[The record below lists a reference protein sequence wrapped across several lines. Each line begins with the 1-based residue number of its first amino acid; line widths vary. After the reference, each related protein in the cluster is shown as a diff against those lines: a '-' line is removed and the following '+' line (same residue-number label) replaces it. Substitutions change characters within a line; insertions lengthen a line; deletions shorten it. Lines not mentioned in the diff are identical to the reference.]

1 MTAFTR
7 IPCHSQRKT
16 SSNDRIPGQVEFSC
30 PEEFGYYPHPNDC
43 TQYYVCVFGGAVLES
58 CTGGL
63 MYSHEL
69 QTCDWP
75 RNVGC
80 DGVASVFTDEEPIQ
94 SPQRSKPLPS
104 LPQQQI
110 QNAPPRIPPRQ
121 RDELLTKPLY
131 EEEELGP
138 AEEIESD
145 RQQRV
150 YRGQPPTL
158 GQVARDR
165 DGIAKHA
172 NALQTS
178 PGVKQHVPFQ
188 YSDPILTSMSIDL
201 RHDKSDTH
209 FDETTLPPNRTI
221 DILCDNTDQSVTID
235 QTRSRTKRQTQLRN
249 FSTNSS
255 LDKNLLTNQRVTRRI
270 LIQNPNSKQKP
281 PDNSISA
288 GNYQLRYVPSPPGA
302 QVSHSPHN
310 IPLSNEQYTS
320 KIPYPQNNIQHR
332 QNAPINIMQRHP
344 GQSNVHG
351 RSVMQSNG
359 YNNWGQ
365 NVLPIHN
372 LFPAVSANYIS
383 TPNPMGGY
391 TVPINHQTPV
401 RPPQYQYSPS
411 TPYQY
416 VPGSRGTVS
425 NAILTSSRQEWLD
438 HTTKPYNSY
447 TQITPPS
454 ETVHLLYPPG
464 SKTIG
469 TKSTEK
475 DETKDATV
483 IKDEIRDKKSTKRQD
498 DDSDFD
504 NERKRDINDEDEEY
518 DDDEEEGD
526 DEEGSDTETSND
538 EDEEEG
544 EEEEEEEEDEDGEEE
559 EDSGVEKED
568 EEKNDGHGI
577 TRNKFKVNSSVK
589 PFYVDEHSFSKIK
602 IPDPDEIS
610 QSPFSGFHH
619 TGRTGKTVNFGKPYS
634 GSDDSDFITTE
645 KSSSYENA
653 PKKLTTRITPLTFTK
668 SYQPANFS
676 FGVNYKPK
684 QRYKSTYVPKSPAHY
699 NTVVNHKKH
708 NEKNKKPEYE
718 GSEESTTP
726 YYSGYNDYS
735 YSPTPQYTTESHP
748 THGEHSHYSDE
759 DYPSSKTSYPSHDTY
774 YPSHPSSHEAGYK
787 KQKNSYYNSKHSHN
801 PEITTSSYYHNSDTS
816 DESGPQNERP
826 SNHKYGD
833 SYEETTPYY
842 NAEVTTTAYESGEEI
857 TIPNSMSVPYANEL
871 MSSKYDTTTTE
882 KPLAIKIHFHRHD
895 EKVYEDDD
903 SPSSTPQVFYHDYAN
918 DYDNYTE
925 YADYSDYTGQPA
937 ADYDNITQTVLSNE
951 VKTPTESK
959 KHVDNKKTKEE
970 SDENSFKGQDFYND
984 YYETPSTTT
993 KRHIYDSKTSTTNK
1007 EKLYARFATTTN
1019 PIQLDSYQN
1028 VILNLK
1034 NSKPPRDDSIY
1045 FNTTSYVY
1053 NFNKYETTPAPVHK
1067 NKKPIVGHL
1076 KKVTKPPART
1086 TSRPKVIAK
1095 LKASN
1100 EIDYDTYPTSSSKEK
1115 IIYNDP
1121 QQDNS
1126 LISTKVR
1133 KKQELTRLSKPRI
1146 KLRTKPPPP
1155 PRVRITNNKKNTNSP
1170 LTKTK
1175 TTTDRDLSESQLHHT
1190 AVTLNKLNLITK
1202 TSVAPQQGPQQV
1214 YLQQSASPAPSYNY
1228 SSAINQF
1235 SQQQQPQKPQQ
1246 QRPQQQFDTSYYN
1259 LYDDDDFYREDDY
1272 AQQFQN
1278 QNRGKIRDQGN
1289 AQISQQRE
1297 QQKQQQQQNNVYN
1310 AAAQD
1315 YNEQYHLQSPE
1326 QDNRY
1331 EQPTKSPVV
1340 NATSTYSADSI
1351 NPNNSSPPRLSFSF
1365 EQTPQPA
1372 EQRSNR
1378 FTIPETRPVL
1388 KPFSFNYDT
1397 PNTNDKNVF
1406 KNFESSLQRE
1416 NTLPVVQ
1423 LFQQDKP
1430 FKQQVESER
1439 QFQQDKTFLRL
1450 QAESERQYQQ
1460 DKAQRQP
1467 IENGRQYQQ
1476 NTPQRQPVEN
1486 ERPFQQNTPSRQQID
1501 NGRQYQQGTPLRQPI
1516 ENEKKYQ
1523 QNAPQRQSI
1532 ENDRQFQQNT
1542 ASRQQVENER
1552 QSQQQGTP
1560 QRQPIQNERQYPQN
1574 TPQRQPVQNERQYQQ
1589 GTPQRQPIQ
1598 NERQYPQNTPQR
1610 QPVQNERQQQQDR
1623 ISKPLGQQTDNNERK
1638 YFIKSDSNSNRNN
1651 FENEAQK
1658 NDNRVEQ
1665 RDPKRIGQVRGQN
1678 DASLAGYKDFTQ
1690 NGNFRIVVDE
1700 TSTTP
1705 RANPSNDIRR
1715 FNPVVPT
1722 QKPRP
1727 FSSRDDTFY
1736 QPSKTEYVTKVPQ
1749 LSQEYPRNFNE
1760 TIKQRLNSALV
1771 GTALRGPQDSKQES
1785 STPQFSTFN
1794 IKPSDFVYNN
1804 AEWKPTTPSTL
1815 NRGVRPAAAYLV
1827 ESDKK
1832 GEYYLYSS
1840 ESPKPG
1846 STPKNPF
1853 EISTEEVVI
1862 VRQTNKPEENYRQS
1876 LPSTNV
1882 YTRLTT
1888 PANSINFVDSKQT
1901 ASVNSFTR
1909 PTPPSISSIESNYR
1923 QAPNQFI
1930 KPTIQLPIKQNSD
1943 VKPWKFNVANK
1954 QITSEDVNRESIS
1967 NNKFSTL
1974 SQVKSTIPSTPRP
1987 NTTPYTPYNY
1997 IKQITNINNNE
2008 IKSSTYRQQIRST
2021 TPVPTSSRDFKEQQI
2036 RANQVK
2042 VTADRARVLEQNLQ
2056 RNSLSRTP
2064 EANRFVDPT
2073 TMRFPVE
2080 STRFRGSKPAEVIKD
2095 NFVDSVS
2102 YNNVTSDDSDEY
2114 YYDDF
2119 EEYEEEAPV
2128 SKPNPPTLP
2137 PPPPSS
2143 SPPPTKQPTTTT
2155 VRAKPEPVRTQAPPR
2170 ADDEKCVGSE
2180 CNEKPLVRV
2189 RPTPSA
2195 NQTTPIISSRGRVR
2209 GSATY
2214 TTASPDAERG
2224 DKPGSRSRPTLKP
2237 SQSIV
2242 AKAAASEAID
2252 IYKFPPSRPESVYP
2266 TPQPDKTAAK
2276 CRKDVCLLPDC
2287 YCGGK
2292 DVPGD
2297 LPVEET
2303 PQIVLLTFDD
2313 SVNDLN
2319 KGLYADLFEKGR
2331 TNPNGCPISA
2341 TFYVSHEWT
2350 DYSQVQN
2357 LYANGHEMASHTISH
2372 SFGEQFSQ
2380 KKWTREI
2387 AGQREILAAYGG
2399 VRLDDI
2405 RGMRAPFLAVGGN
2418 KMFKML
2424 YDSNFTYDSSMPVYE
2439 NRPPSW
2445 PYTLDYKIFHDCM
2458 IPPCPTRSYPGVW
2471 EVPMVMW
2478 QDLNGGRCSMGDAC
2492 SNPPDADGVYKM
2504 LLKNFERHFTTNRAP
2519 FGLYYHAAWFTQPHH
2534 KEGFINFIDTI
2545 VAMPEVWLV
2554 TNWQA
2559 LQWVR
2564 DPTPINRLN
2573 SFQPFMCDYP
2583 ERPKKCNNPK
2593 VCNLWHKS
2601 GVRYMR
2607 TCQPCPDVYP
2617 WTGLSGVKGSRVD
2630 NEIVNES

>member
-1 MTAFTR
+1 MAGN
-7 IPCHSQRKT
+7 INK
-16 SSNDRIPGQVEFSC
+16 V
-30 PEEFGYYPHPNDC
+30 
-43 TQYYVCVFGGAVLES
+43 
-58 CTGGL
+58 
-63 MYSHEL
+63 
-69 QTCDWP
+69 
-75 RNVGC
+75 
-80 DGVASVFTDEEPIQ
+80 
-94 SPQRSKPLPS
+94 PLW
-104 LPQQQI
+104 
-110 QNAPPRIPPRQ
+110 
-121 RDELLTKPLY
+121 
-131 EEEELGP
+131 
-138 AEEIESD
+138 
-145 RQQRV
+145 RQQ
-150 YRGQPPTL
+150 
-158 GQVARDR
+158 
-165 DGIAKHA
+165 
-172 NALQTS
+172 
-178 PGVKQHVPFQ
+178 
-188 YSDPILTSMSIDL
+188 
-201 RHDKSDTH
+201 
-209 FDETTLPPNRTI
+209 
-221 DILCDNTDQSVTID
+221 
-235 QTRSRTKRQTQLRN
+235 
-249 FSTNSS
+249 
-255 LDKNLLTNQRVTRRI
+255 
-270 LIQNPNSKQKP
+270 
-281 PDNSISA
+281 
-288 GNYQLRYVPSPPGA
+288 
-302 QVSHSPHN
+302 
-310 IPLSNEQYTS
+310 
-320 KIPYPQNNIQHR
+320 
-332 QNAPINIMQRHP
+332 
-344 GQSNVHG
+344 
-351 RSVMQSNG
+351 
-359 YNNWGQ
+359 
-365 NVLPIHN
+365 
-372 LFPAVSANYIS
+372 
-383 TPNPMGGY
+383 
-391 TVPINHQTPV
+391 
-401 RPPQYQYSPS
+401 
-411 TPYQY
+411 
-416 VPGSRGTVS
+416 
-425 NAILTSSRQEWLD
+425 
-438 HTTKPYNSY
+438 
-447 TQITPPS
+447 
-454 ETVHLLYPPG
+454 
-464 SKTIG
+464 
-469 TKSTEK
+469 
-475 DETKDATV
+475 
-483 IKDEIRDKKSTKRQD
+483 
-498 DDSDFD
+498 
-504 NERKRDINDEDEEY
+504 
-518 DDDEEEGD
+518 
-526 DEEGSDTETSND
+526 
-538 EDEEEG
+538 
-544 EEEEEEEEDEDGEEE
+544 
-559 EDSGVEKED
+559 
-568 EEKNDGHGI
+568 
-577 TRNKFKVNSSVK
+577 
-589 PFYVDEHSFSKIK
+589 
-602 IPDPDEIS
+602 
-610 QSPFSGFHH
+610 
-619 TGRTGKTVNFGKPYS
+619 
-634 GSDDSDFITTE
+634 
-645 KSSSYENA
+645 
-653 PKKLTTRITPLTFTK
+653 
-668 SYQPANFS
+668 
-676 FGVNYKPK
+676 
-684 QRYKSTYVPKSPAHY
+684 
-699 NTVVNHKKH
+699 
-708 NEKNKKPEYE
+708 
-718 GSEESTTP
+718 
-726 YYSGYNDYS
+726 
-735 YSPTPQYTTESHP
+735 
-748 THGEHSHYSDE
+748 
-759 DYPSSKTSYPSHDTY
+759 
-774 YPSHPSSHEAGYK
+774 
-787 KQKNSYYNSKHSHN
+787 
-801 PEITTSSYYHNSDTS
+801 
-816 DESGPQNERP
+816 
-826 SNHKYGD
+826 
-833 SYEETTPYY
+833 
-842 NAEVTTTAYESGEEI
+842 
-857 TIPNSMSVPYANEL
+857 
-871 MSSKYDTTTTE
+871 
-882 KPLAIKIHFHRHD
+882 
-895 EKVYEDDD
+895 
-903 SPSSTPQVFYHDYAN
+903 
-918 DYDNYTE
+918 
-925 YADYSDYTGQPA
+925 
-937 ADYDNITQTVLSNE
+937 
-951 VKTPTESK
+951 
-959 KHVDNKKTKEE
+959 
-970 SDENSFKGQDFYND
+970 
-984 YYETPSTTT
+984 
-993 KRHIYDSKTSTTNK
+993 
-1007 EKLYARFATTTN
+1007 
-1019 PIQLDSYQN
+1019 
-1028 VILNLK
+1028 
-1034 NSKPPRDDSIY
+1034 
-1045 FNTTSYVY
+1045 
-1053 NFNKYETTPAPVHK
+1053 
-1067 NKKPIVGHL
+1067 
-1076 KKVTKPPART
+1076 
-1086 TSRPKVIAK
+1086 
-1095 LKASN
+1095 
-1100 EIDYDTYPTSSSKEK
+1100 
-1115 IIYNDP
+1115 
-1121 QQDNS
+1121 
-1126 LISTKVR
+1126 
-1133 KKQELTRLSKPRI
+1133 
-1146 KLRTKPPPP
+1146 
-1155 PRVRITNNKKNTNSP
+1155 
-1170 LTKTK
+1170 
-1175 TTTDRDLSESQLHHT
+1175 
-1190 AVTLNKLNLITK
+1190 
-1202 TSVAPQQGPQQV
+1202 
-1214 YLQQSASPAPSYNY
+1214 
-1228 SSAINQF
+1228 
-1235 SQQQQPQKPQQ
+1235 
-1246 QRPQQQFDTSYYN
+1246 
-1259 LYDDDDFYREDDY
+1259 
-1272 AQQFQN
+1272 
-1278 QNRGKIRDQGN
+1278 
-1289 AQISQQRE
+1289 
-1297 QQKQQQQQNNVYN
+1297 
-1310 AAAQD
+1310 
-1315 YNEQYHLQSPE
+1315 
-1326 QDNRY
+1326 
-1331 EQPTKSPVV
+1331 
-1340 NATSTYSADSI
+1340 
-1351 NPNNSSPPRLSFSF
+1351 
-1365 EQTPQPA
+1365 
-1372 EQRSNR
+1372 
-1378 FTIPETRPVL
+1378 
-1388 KPFSFNYDT
+1388 
-1397 PNTNDKNVF
+1397 
-1406 KNFESSLQRE
+1406 
-1416 NTLPVVQ
+1416 
-1423 LFQQDKP
+1423 
-1430 FKQQVESER
+1430 
-1439 QFQQDKTFLRL
+1439 
-1450 QAESERQYQQ
+1450 
-1460 DKAQRQP
+1460 

-1476 NTPQRQPVEN
+1476 NTPQRQQVEN

-1598 NERQYPQNTPQR
+1598 NERQYPQNTLQR

-1909 PTPPSISSIESNYR
+1909 PTPPSISIDNLFHQQTNYR

-2303 PQIVLLTFDD
+2303 PQIVLLTFVLGPLG
-2313 SVNDLN
+2313 SMGVWEVPMVMWQDLN
-2319 KGLYADLFEKGR
+2319 GGRCSMGDACSNPPDADGVYKMLLKNFER
-2331 TNPNGCPISA
+2331 HFTTNRPESVYPTPQPDKTAAKCRKDVCLLPDCYCGGKDVPGGNLRPA
-2341 TFYVSHEWT
+2341 PP
-2350 DYSQVQN
+2350 SQNSLTVGN
-2357 LYANGHEMASHTISH
+2357 
-2372 SFGEQFSQ
+2372 
-2380 KKWTREI
+2380 
-2387 AGQREILAAYGG
+2387 
-2399 VRLDDI
+2399 
-2405 RGMRAPFLAVGGN
+2405 RAPNNVGGN

-2458 IPPCPTRSYPGVW
+2458 IPPCPTRSYPGKHHTVA
-2471 EVPMVMW
+2471 ELYV
-2478 QDLNGGRCSMGDAC
+2478 
-2492 SNPPDADGVYKM
+2492 
-2504 LLKNFERHFTTNRAP
+2504 FERAP
-2519 FGLYYHAAWFTQPHH
+2519 RKVSSWGLLGQYLC
-2534 KEGFINFIDTI
+2534 KGD
-2545 VAMPEVWLV
+2545 VA
-2554 TNWQA
+2554 
-2559 LQWVR
+2559 
-2564 DPTPINRLN
+2564 
-2573 SFQPFMCDYP
+2573 
-2583 ERPKKCNNPK
+2583 
-2593 VCNLWHKS
+2593 
-2601 GVRYMR
+2601 
-2607 TCQPCPDVYP
+2607 
-2617 WTGLSGVKGSRVD
+2617 GLG
-2630 NEIVNES
+2630 